1 MLCTL
6 NLAMKIKILVIL
18 NLLLISSYFAQS
30 QPALNSPAVEKVWGQ
45 YNKYKESAITNRF
58 MKHSEMIPLIQ
69 KHVDSKFVTKEE
81 IGKSVRNRSINHLT
95 AGRGKTKVML
105 WSQMHG
111 DESTAT
117 MALFDMFNFLSAN
130 DDNDKLRNLI
140 LDNLE
145 LHFVPMLNPDGAQAW
160 KRRNDLE
167 IDINRDARML
177 VTPEG
182 KALMGLAK
190 KLQPQIGFNLHD
202 QNYLYSSGRSKN
214 SATISFL
221 APAYNYQKDMNAVR
235 RRATQIILTMNKAL
249 QTKSSGNVAK
259 YNDDFDPRC
268 FGDTFQGMG
277 ISTILIESGGYYHD
291 PEKQFIRKLNF
302 LALLSAFESIA
313 ANTYEKEN
321 IKDYDLI
328 PENENSLYDVFV
340 KNVTVNKEGFEFKT
354 HLGINRS
361 QIRTADNS
369 GMTYNGRIAELGDQE
384 LMFGYDEIDATGL
397 KFTPAKIK
405 TMTKAEWEK
414 LNPQQELDLIRQ
426 GFLFVK
432 WSDAKSPTGAI
443 KNRLLNLTNSKE
455 NQVQEAGIGQ
465 NAQFLLTKEGK
476 PVFAVVNGY
485 KIDLGQPA
493 QVLSNT
499 YGY

>member
-1 MLCTL
+1 
-6 NLAMKIKILVIL
+6 MKIKFLVFF
-18 NLLLISSYFAQS
+18 NLLLLSSLFVMC
-30 QPALNSPAVEKVWGQ
+30 QPALNSPAVEKVWAQ
-45 YNKYKESAITNRF
+45 YNKYKEPAITNRF
-58 MKHSEMIPLIQ
+58 MKHAQMLPLIQ
-69 KHVDSKFVTKEE
+69 KHVDSKFITSEE
-81 IGKSVRNRSINHLT
+81 IGKSVRERSINHLT

-130 DDNDKLRNLI
+130 DDNNGLRNLI

-167 IDINRDARML
+167 IDINRDARMQ

-182 KALMGLAK
+182 RALMGLAK
-190 KLQPQIGFNLHD
+190 RLQPEIGFNLHD
-202 QNYLYSSGRSKN
+202 QNYLYSSGRSQN

-221 APAYNYQKDMNAVR
+221 APAYNYPKDMNSVR
-235 RRATQIILTMNKAL
+235 KRATQIILSMNKAL
-249 QTKSSGNVAK
+249 QTKSPGNVAK

-302 LALLSAFESIA
+302 LALLTAFESVA
-313 ANTYEKEN
+313 TASYEKEN
-321 IKDYDLI
+321 LDDYDLI
-328 PENENSLYDVFV
+328 PENDNALYDVFV
-340 KNVTVNKEGFEFKT
+340 RNVTISKEGHEFKT
-354 HLGINRS
+354 YLGINRS
-361 QIRTADNS
+361 QVRNSDNS
-369 GMTYNGRIAELGDQE
+369 GMTYSGRIAEIGDQE
-384 LMFGYDEIDATGL
+384 LVFGYDEIDGTGL

-405 TMTKAEWEK
+405 SMSRAEWEK
-414 LNPQQELDLIRQ
+414 LSPNQELDLIKD
-426 GFLFVK
+426 GYLFVK
-432 WSDAKSPTGAI
+432 WSDAKSPVGAI
-443 KNRLLNLTNSKE
+443 KNRLLNLTNNNESP
-455 NQVQEAGIGQ
+455 VQEAGIGQ
-465 NAQFLLTKEGK
+465 GAHFLLTREGK

-485 KIDLGQPA
+485 KVDLNEPA
-493 QVLSNT
+493 NVLSNT

>member
-1 MLCTL
+1 MKRFMLFVNLILISTH
-6 NLAMKIKILVIL
+6 LAMCQTP
-18 NLLLISSYFAQS
+18 AQ
-30 QPALNSPAVEKVWGQ
+30 NSVAVEKVWGQ
-45 YNKYKESAITNRF
+45 YDKYKEPSITNRF
-58 MKHSEMIPLIQ
+58 MKHDEMLPLIQ
-69 KHVDSKFVTKEE
+69 KHVDSKFTAREE
-81 IGKSVRNRSINHLT
+81 IGKSVRGRSINHLT
-95 AGRGKTKVML
+95 TGRGKTKVML

-117 MALFDMFNFLSAN
+117 MALFDMFNFLNAN
-130 DDNDKLRNLI
+130 DDNNELRKLI

-182 KALMGLAK
+182 RALMGLAK

-221 APAYNYQKDMNAVR
+221 APAYNYPKDMNAVR
-235 RRATQIILTMNKAL
+235 KRATQIILSMNKAL
-249 QTKSSGNVAK
+249 QTKSPGNVAK

-277 ISTILIESGGYYHD
+277 ISTILIESGGYYLD

-302 LALLSAFESIA
+302 LALLTAFEAIA
-313 ANTYEKEN
+313 KASYEKQD
-321 IKDYDLI
+321 IKDYDAI
-328 PENENSLYDVFV
+328 PENDNSLYDVFV
-340 KNVTVNKEGFEFKT
+340 KNVIVTKEGQEFKT

-361 QIRTADNS
+361 QIKASDNS
-369 GMTYNGRIAELGDQE
+369 GMSYSGRIAEMGDQE
-384 LMFGYDEIDATGL
+384 LVFGYDEIDASGL
-397 KFTPAKIK
+397 KFTPGEVK
-405 TMTKAEWEK
+405 TMTKSEWDK
-414 LNPQQELDLIRQ
+414 LSLQQELDLIKE
-426 GFLFVK
+426 GYLFVK
-432 WSDAKSPTGAI
+432 WSDGKSPTGAI
-443 KNRLLNLTNSKE
+443 KNRLLNLTNNSQ
-455 NQVQEAGIGQ
+455 NSIQIVGIGQ
-465 NAQFLLTKEGK
+465 SAQFLLSRDGK
-476 PVFAVVNGY
+476 PVYAVVNGY
-485 KIDLGQPA
+485 KVDLSKPA
-493 QVLSNT
+493 KVLGNT

>member
-1 MLCTL
+1 
-6 NLAMKIKILVIL
+6 MKIKLLILF
-18 NLLLISSYFAQS
+18 NLLFISSHLAMSQS
-30 QPALNSPAVEKVWGQ
+30 VQNSSAVERVWGQ
-45 YNKYKESAITNRF
+45 YNKYKEPAITDRF
-58 MKHSEMIPLIQ
+58 MKHSEMMPLIQ
-69 KHVDSKFVTKEE
+69 KHVSSKFVIKEE
-81 IGKSVRNRSINHLT
+81 IGKSVRDRSINHLT

-117 MALFDMFNFLSAN
+117 MALFDMFNFLSAT
-130 DDNDKLRNLI
+130 DDNDKLRKLI
-140 LDNLE
+140 LENLE

-182 KALMGLAK
+182 RALMGLAR
-190 KLQPQIGFNLHD
+190 KLQPEIGFNLHD

-221 APAYNYQKDMNAVR
+221 APAYNYPKDMNAVR
-235 RRATQIILTMNKAL
+235 KRATQIILTMNNAL
-249 QTKSSGNVAK
+249 QTKSPGNVAK

-277 ISTILIESGGYYHD
+277 ISTILIESGGFYHD

-313 ANTYEKEN
+313 TASYEKEDL
-321 IKDYDLI
+321 KDYELI
-328 PENENSLYDVFV
+328 PENDNSLYDVFV
-340 KNVTVNKEGFEFKT
+340 KNVTINKEGHEFNT

-361 QIRTADNS
+361 QIKSADNS
-369 GMTYNGRIAELGDQE
+369 SMTFSGRIAELGDQE
-384 LMFGYDEIDATGL
+384 LVFGYDEIDATGL

-405 TMTKAEWEK
+405 TMTRSEWDR
-414 LNPQQELDLIRQ
+414 LNPQQELDLIKE
-426 GFLFVK
+426 GYLFVK
-432 WSDAKSPTGAI
+432 WSDGKSPTGAI
-443 KNRLLNLTNSKE
+443 KNRLLNLTNNSE
-455 NQVQEAGIGQ
+455 NQVQAAGIGQ
-465 NAQFLLTKEGK
+465 NAQFLLSRNGK
-476 PVFAVVNGY
+476 PVYAVVNGY
-485 KIDLGQPA
+485 KVDLSQPA
-493 QVLSNT
+493 KVLSNT

>member
-1 MLCTL
+1 MGVSAL
-6 NLAMKIKILVIL
+6 M
-18 NLLLISSYFAQS
+18 LLISHVGMCQKIG
-30 QPALNSPAVEKVWGQ
+30 LNSPGVEKAWEQ
-45 YNKYKESAITNRF
+45 YVKYKEPSIKNRF
-58 MKHSEMIPLIQ
+58 MKHAEMLPLIQ
-69 KHVDSKFVTKEE
+69 KHIDSKLLSKEE
-81 IGKSVRNRSINHLT
+81 IGKSVKGRSINHLT
-95 AGRGKTKVML
+95 AGRGKTKVLL

-117 MALFDMFNFLSAN
+117 MALFDVFNFLGA
-130 DDNDKLRNLI
+130 DDENNEMRKLI

-167 IDINRDARML
+167 IDINRDARMQ

-182 KALMGLAK
+182 RALMGLAK

-221 APAYNYQKDMNAVR
+221 APAYNYPKDMNAVR
-235 RRATQIILTMNKAL
+235 KRATQIILAMNKAL
-249 QTKSSGNVAK
+249 QTKSPGNVAK

-302 LALLSAFESIA
+302 LALLTAFESIA
-313 ANTYEKEN
+313 KESYQKED
-321 IKDYDLI
+321 IKDYDQI

-340 KNVTVNKEGFEFKT
+340 KNITITKEGQEFKT

-361 QIRTADNS
+361 QVRSADNS
-369 GMTYNGRIAELGDQE
+369 AMSYSGRIAELGDQE
-384 LMFGYDEIDATGL
+384 LVFGYDDIDATGL
-397 KFTPAKIK
+397 KFTPARIK
-405 TMTKAEWEK
+405 TMTKTEWDK
-414 LNPQQELDLIRQ
+414 LTPQRELDLIKE
-426 GFLFVK
+426 GYLFVK
-432 WSDAKSPTGAI
+432 WSDGKSPTGAI
-443 KNRLLNLTNSKE
+443 KDRLLNLTNS
-455 NQVQEAGIGQ
+455 NDSTVQAAGIGQ
-465 NAQFLLTKEGK
+465 NAQFLLTKDGK
-476 PVFAVVNGY
+476 PVYAVVNGY
-485 KIDLGQPA
+485 KVDLSQPA
-493 QVLSNT
+493 KVLTNT
-499 YGY
+499 WGY

>member
-1 MLCTL
+1 
-6 NLAMKIKILVIL
+6 MKIKLLVIF
-18 NLLLISSYFAQS
+18 NLLLISSHFVSA
-30 QPALNSPAVEKVWGQ
+30 QPAQNSAAVEKVWGQ
-45 YNKYKESAITNRF
+45 YNKYKEPAITNRF
-58 MKHSEMIPLIQ
+58 MKHAEMIPLIQ
-69 KHVDSKFVTKEE
+69 KHVDSKFITKEE
-81 IGKSVRNRSINHLT
+81 IGKSVRDRSINHLT

-117 MALFDMFNFLSAN
+117 MALFDMFNFLSAT
-130 DDNDKLRNLI
+130 DDNSELRKLI

-145 LHFVPMLNPDGAQAW
+145 LHFVPMINPDGAQAW

-167 IDINRDARML
+167 IDINRDARMQ

-182 KALMGLAK
+182 RALMGLAK
-190 KLQPQIGFNLHD
+190 KLQPEIGFNLHD

-221 APAYNYQKDMNAVR
+221 APAYNYPKDMNAVR
-235 RRATQIILTMNKAL
+235 KRATQIILSMNKAL

-302 LALLSAFESIA
+302 LALLTAFESIA
-313 ANTYEKEN
+313 NASYERED
-321 IKDYDLI
+321 IKDLDRI
-328 PENENSLYDVFV
+328 PENDNSLYDVFV
-340 KNVTVNKEGFEFKT
+340 KNVTINKEGHEFQT
-354 HLGINRS
+354 HLGINRF
-361 QIRTADNS
+361 QQRLTDNS
-369 GMTYNGRIAELGDQE
+369 GMTFSGRIAELGDQE
-384 LMFGYDEIDATGL
+384 LVFGYDEIDASGL

-405 TMTKAEWEK
+405 TMSRAEWEK
-414 LNPQQELDLIRQ
+414 LSPQQELDLIKE
-426 GFLFVK
+426 GYLFVK
-432 WSDAKSPTGAI
+432 WKDGKSPTGAI
-443 KNRLLNLTNSKE
+443 KNRLLNLTNGNE
-455 NQVQEAGIGQ
+455 TPVQVAGIGQ
-465 NAQFLLTKEGK
+465 NAQFLLTKDGK
-476 PVFAVVNGY
+476 PVYAVVNGY
-485 KIDLGQPA
+485 KVDLNQPA
-493 QVLSNT
+493 KVLSNT

>member
-1 MLCTL
+1 MKIKLL
-6 NLAMKIKILVIL
+6 VLVNALLVLSNLAMCQ
-18 NLLLISSYFAQS
+18 SSAQ
-30 QPALNSPAVEKVWGQ
+30 NSPAVEKAWAQ
-45 YNKYKESAITNRF
+45 YDRYREPAITNRF
-58 MKHSEMIPLIQ
+58 MKHNEMMPLIK
-69 KHVDSKFVTKEE
+69 KHTDSRLLAQEE
-81 IGKSVRNRSINHLT
+81 IGQSVRSRSINHLT
-95 AGRGKTKVML
+95 TGKGKTKVLL

-117 MALFDMFNFLSAN
+117 MALFDIFNFLSAN
-130 DDNDKLRNLI
+130 DENNELRKLI

-145 LHFVPMLNPDGAQAW
+145 LHFVPMLNPDGAQLW
-160 KRRNDLE
+160 KRRNDME

-182 KALMGLAK
+182 NALMSLAK
-190 KLQPQIGFNLHD
+190 RLKPEIGFNLHD

-221 APAYNYQKDMNAVR
+221 APAYDYPKSMNEVR
-235 RRATQIILTMNKAL
+235 TRATQIILSMNKAL
-249 QTKSSGNVAK
+249 QIKSPGNVAK
-259 YNDDFDPRC
+259 YDDAFDPRC

-302 LALLSAFESIA
+302 LSLLTAFEAIA
-313 ANTYEKEN
+313 KQSYAKEN
-321 IKDYDLI
+321 IEDYAAI
-328 PENENSLYDVFV
+328 PENDRSLYDVFV
-340 KNVTVNKEGFEFKT
+340 KNVMISKEGIEFKT

-361 QIRTADNS
+361 QVRGPNFAS
-369 GMTYNGRIAELGDQE
+369 MSYNGRIEELGDQE
-384 LMFGYDEIDATGL
+384 LIFGYDEIDATSL
-397 KFTPAKIK
+397 VFTPGKIK

-414 LNPQQELDLIRQ
+414 LSPDQELDLIKQ

-432 WSDAKSPTGAI
+432 WSDGKSPTGAI
-443 KNRLLNLTNSKE
+443 KSRLLNLTN
-455 NQVQEAGIGQ
+455 NTVNTIQTAGIGQ
-465 NAQFLLTKEGK
+465 SAQFLLTRDGK

-485 KIDLGQPA
+485 KVDLNAAAKPL
-493 QVLSNT
+493 VNT

>member
-1 MLCTL
+1 MGVSAL
-6 NLAMKIKILVIL
+6 M
-18 NLLLISSYFAQS
+18 LLISHVGMCQKIG
-30 QPALNSPAVEKVWGQ
+30 LNSPGVEKAWEQ
-45 YNKYKESAITNRF
+45 YVKYKEPAIKNRF
-58 MKHSEMIPLIQ
+58 MKHAEMLPLIQ
-69 KHVDSKFVTKEE
+69 KHIDSKLLSKEE
-81 IGKSVRNRSINHLT
+81 IGKSVKGRSINHLT
-95 AGRGKTKVML
+95 AGRGKTKVLL

-117 MALFDMFNFLSAN
+117 MALFDVFNFLGA
-130 DDNDKLRNLI
+130 DDENNEMRKLI

-167 IDINRDARML
+167 IDINRDARMQ

-182 KALMGLAK
+182 RALMGLAK

-221 APAYNYQKDMNAVR
+221 APAYNYPKDMNAVR
-235 RRATQIILTMNKAL
+235 KRATQIILAMNKAL
-249 QTKSSGNVAK
+249 QTKSPGNVAK

-302 LALLSAFESIA
+302 LALLTAFESIA
-313 ANTYEKEN
+313 KESYQKED
-321 IKDYDLI
+321 IKDYDQI

-340 KNVTVNKEGFEFKT
+340 KNITITKEGQEFKT

-361 QIRTADNS
+361 QVRSADNS
-369 GMTYNGRIAELGDQE
+369 AMSYSGRIAELGDQE
-384 LMFGYDEIDATGL
+384 LVFGYDDIDATGL
-397 KFTPAKIK
+397 KFTPARIK
-405 TMTKAEWEK
+405 TMTRTEWDK
-414 LNPQQELDLIRQ
+414 LTPQQELDLIKE
-426 GFLFVK
+426 GYLFVK
-432 WSDAKSPTGAI
+432 WSDGKSPTGAI
-443 KNRLLNLTNSKE
+443 KDRLLNLTNS
-455 NQVQEAGIGQ
+455 NDSTVQAAGIGQ
-465 NAQFLLTKEGK
+465 NAQFLLTKDGK
-476 PVFAVVNGY
+476 PVYAVVNGY
-485 KIDLGQPA
+485 KVDLSQPA
-493 QVLSNT
+493 KVLTNT
-499 YGY
+499 WGY

>member
-1 MLCTL
+1 
-6 NLAMKIKILVIL
+6 MKIKLIGLV
-18 NLLLISSYFAQS
+18 NLLLITSHFAMCQK
-30 QPALNSPAVEKVWGQ
+30 PAQNSVAVEKVWRQ
-45 YNKYKESAITNRF
+45 YDKYKEPAITNRF
-58 MKHSEMIPLIQ
+58 MKHAEMLPLIQ
-69 KHVDSKFVTKEE
+69 KHVDSKLITKEE
-81 IGKSVRNRSINHLT
+81 IGQSIRGRSINHLT

-117 MALFDMFNFLSAN
+117 MALFDMFNFLNAS
-130 DDNDKLRNLI
+130 DDNNELRNLI

-167 IDINRDARML
+167 IDINRDARMQ

-182 KALMGLAK
+182 RALMDLAK

-221 APAYNYQKDMNAVR
+221 APAYNYPKDMNAVR
-235 RRATQIILTMNKAL
+235 KRATQIILSMNAAL
-249 QTKSSGNVAK
+249 QTKSPGNVAK

-277 ISTILIESGGYYHD
+277 ISTILIESGGYFHD

-302 LALLSAFESIA
+302 LALLTAFESIA
-313 ANTYEKEN
+313 KSSYEKED

-328 PENENSLYDVFV
+328 PENDNSLYDVFI
-340 KNVTVNKEGFEFKT
+340 KNVLITKEGQEFKT

-361 QIRTADNS
+361 QIRSVDNS
-369 GMTYNGRIAELGDQE
+369 GMTFSGRIAELGDQE
-384 LMFGYDEIDATGL
+384 LVFGYDEIDASGL

-405 TMTKAEWEK
+405 TMTKAEWDR
-414 LNPQQELDLIRQ
+414 LSPQQELNLIKD
-426 GFLFVK
+426 GVLFVK
-432 WSDAKSPTGAI
+432 WSDGKSPTGAI
-443 KNRLLNLTNSKE
+443 KNRLLNLTNSDE
-455 NQVQEAGIGQ
+455 NSVQMAGIGQ
-465 NAQFLLTKEGK
+465 NAQFLLTRDGK
-476 PVFAVVNGY
+476 PIFAVVNGY
-485 KIDLGQPA
+485 KVDLSQPA
-493 QVLSNT
+493 KVLANT

>member
-1 MLCTL
+1 
-6 NLAMKIKILVIL
+6 MKIKLLVFI
-18 NLLLISSYFAQS
+18 NLLLITSHFAMCQNPS
-30 QPALNSPAVEKVWGQ
+30 QNSAAIEKAWGQ
-45 YNKYKESAITNRF
+45 YDKYKEPAIRDRF
-58 MKHSEMIPLIQ
+58 MKHAEMMPLIR
-69 KHVDSKFVTKEE
+69 KHIDSKFVTKEE
-81 IGKSVRNRSINHLT
+81 IGKSVRGRSINHLT

-117 MALFDMFNFLSAN
+117 MALFDVFNFLSSN
-130 DDNDKLRNLI
+130 DDNNELRKLI

-167 IDINRDARML
+167 IDINRDARMQ

-182 KALMGLAK
+182 RALMGLAK
-190 KLQPQIGFNLHD
+190 KLQPQVGFNLHD

-221 APAYNYQKDMNAVR
+221 APAYNYPKDMNAVR
-235 RRATQIILTMNKAL
+235 KRATQIILSMNKAL
-249 QTKSSGNVAK
+249 QSKSPGNVAK

-277 ISTILIESGGYYHD
+277 ISTILIESGGYYND

-302 LALLSAFESIA
+302 LALVTAFESIA
-313 ANTYEKEN
+313 KGSFEKED
-321 IKDYDLI
+321 IKDYDAI
-328 PENENSLYDVFV
+328 PENDNSLYDVFV
-340 KNVTVNKEGFEFKT
+340 KNVIITKEGQEFKT

-361 QIRTADNS
+361 QVKSSDNT
-369 GMTYNGRIAELGDQE
+369 GMTYSGRIAELGDQE
-384 LMFGYDEIDATGL
+384 LVFGYDEIDASGL

-405 TMTKAEWEK
+405 TMTKAEWDR
-414 LNPQQELDLIRQ
+414 LTPQQELELIKE
-426 GFLFVK
+426 GYLFVK
-432 WSDAKSPTGAI
+432 WSDGRSPAGAI
-443 KNRLLNLTNSKE
+443 RNRLLNLTNSSE
-455 NQVQEAGIGQ
+455 NPVQVAGIGQ
-465 NAQFLLTKEGK
+465 NAQFLLTKDGK
-476 PVFAVVNGY
+476 PVYAVVNGY
-485 KIDLGQPA
+485 KVDLSQPA
-493 QVLSNT
+493 KVLVNT